1 MIRTADIVIIGG
13 GVMGTSIAYHLAVRR
28 AGRIML
34 LEKGALASGA
44 TGKSSAIIRQH
55 YSNAVTAA
63 MALHSFR
70 VFRDFRDVIGG
81 DAGFVQT
88 GFLILT
94 AAKDRD
100 GLAAN
105 VALQQRVGIR
115 TSLVSVDDL
124 KVLAPRLDAHDLVAG
139 AYEPDSGYADPIKTT
154 TAFAA
159 RAQALGAEI
168 HQGITVTDLL
178 ATGERVRGVKTDHG
192 EISAPVVVN
201 AAGPWAAR
209 VARQAG
215 MALPI
220 EISRHQVASIRRP
233 PDFGAPHPGYAD
245 FINMIYT
252 RPDAGELS
260 IAGGIDPMEKEPVTD
275 PDQYDEGVDQPFL
288 QQMSTRLRA
297 RMPGFARAIS
307 RGGWSGLYD
316 ITPDWHPILDRL
328 MDGFYCAAGFSG
340 HGFKLSPAVGAM
352 MADLMTGTAQSGLD
366 ITLFRASRFQEQAPI
381 QGQYEYSIL
390 G

>member
-1 MIRTADIVIIGG
+1 MTRTADIVIIGG
-13 GVMGTSIAYHLAVRR
+13 GVMGASIAYHLAARR
-28 AGRIML
+28 AGRVIL
-34 LEKGALASGA
+34 VEKGWLASGP

-63 MALHSFR
+63 MALHSFQ
-70 VFRDFRDVIGG
+70 VFRDFSDIIGG
-81 DAGFVQT
+81 SAGFVQT

-115 TSLVSVDDL
+115 TSLVSADDL
-124 KVLAPRLDAHDLVAG
+124 KDLAPHLDVRDLVAA
-139 AYEPDSGYADPIKTT
+139 AYEPDSGYADPVKTT
-154 TAFAA
+154 TALAA
-159 RAQALGAEI
+159 RAQALGAEV
-168 HQGITVTDLL
+168 HEGVAVTGLL
-178 ATGERVRGVKTDHG
+178 VTGDRVNGVKTAQGD
-192 EISAPVVVN
+192 IDAPVVVN

-209 VARQAG
+209 LARQAG
-215 MALPI
+215 IVLPI
-220 EISRHQVASIRRP
+220 DVSRHQVASMRRP
-233 PDFGAPHPGYAD
+233 HDAGAPHPGYAD
-245 FINMIYT
+245 FINMIYA
-252 RPDAGELS
+252 RPDAGEFT
-260 IAGGIDPMEKEPVTD
+260 IAGGIDPAEQEPVVD
-275 PDQYDEGVDQPFL
+275 PDRYDEGADQPFIER
-288 QQMSTRLRA
+288 MSARLRA

-340 HGFKLSPAVGAM
+340 HGFKLAPAVGAM
-352 MADLMTGTAQSGLD
+352 MADLITGTAQSGLD
-366 ITLFRASRFQEQAPI
+366 IALFRARRFQEHAPI
-381 QGQYEYSIL
+381 KGQYEYSII